1 MYCVSLV
8 YFAVLTMPVRL
19 ERIERRDTY
28 MSMKKYLKALFGSRT
43 HQIEVEL
50 DAYLDKLVAV
60 TADMPEALQ
69 AYLDQDLEQFSRI
82 FGRINEFENQLDMLR
97 RSIEAEIYGKRLLP
111 DTRDDVLALLENLDK
126 IPNRIQSTIREMMLQ
141 KIRFPQLLHPTLT
154 ELAARNVQIVQVLIR
169 VINAF
174 LYRPHD
180 VRDGVRELSDHEHE
194 GDVIEQRV
202 LRLIFD
208 DPSLDLAEKMQ
219 LYNFV
224 ERVGSICDMA
234 EDLGDHIMIWAIKR
248 LL

>member
-1 MYCVSLV
+1 
-8 YFAVLTMPVRL
+8 MPVIGGNGSRGAD
-19 ERIERRDTY
+19 IH
-28 MSMKKYLKALFGSRT
+28 MNMKKYLQALFGAKT

-50 DAYLDKLVAV
+50 NAYLDKLNAV
-60 TADMPEALQ
+60 TADMPEALR
-69 AYLDQDLEQFSRI
+69 AYLDQDLEQFSRF
-82 FGRINEFENQLDMLR
+82 FGRINEFENQLDTLR

-126 IPNRIQSTIREMMLQ
+126 IPNRIQSTIREMTLQ
-141 KIRFPQLLHPTLT
+141 RIHIPEPLHSSLT
-154 ELAARNVQIVQVLIR
+154 ELAVRNVQIVQVLIR

-180 VRDGVRELSDHEHE
+180 VREGVKELSHHEHQ
-194 GDVIEQRV
+194 GDAIEQRV

-208 DPSLDLAEKMQ
+208 DAGLELAEKMQ
-219 LYNFV
+219 LYRFV